1 MLISLWRGD
10 HEVGIYQSVF
20 RIIALCLILPD
31 ITIAATLPSLARLYD
46 NDRMQWIKL
55 GSVLNRMLIHIGL
68 FLGLFLIVGAESII
82 NVLYGLKSYNAA
94 VSLMKIF
101 GIVVIIRYSVEIP
114 ALMLTTSRQQ
124 YKRMFLVV
132 VATVVNV
139 LLNMIAIPKYGIYGA
154 AIVSL
159 IVNALV
165 GIGYIVT
172 VKKSYYYQLFSLN
185 NILPLCLTIMMFI
198 VTILFP
204 HYSFWYV
211 SVVAFIIYASIVFNF
226 GYKKEEKKILI
237 QNSILAFKR

>member
-1 MLISLWRGD
+1 
-10 HEVGIYQSVF
+10 
-20 RIIALCLILPD
+20 
-31 ITIAATLPSLARLYD
+31 
-46 NDRMQWIKL
+46 
-55 GSVLNRMLIHIGL
+55 
-68 FLGLFLIVGAESII
+68 
-82 NVLYGLKSYNAA
+82 
-94 VSLMKIF
+94 
-101 GIVVIIRYSVEIP
+101 
-114 ALMLTTSRQQ
+114 MLTTSRQQ